1 MAAVVL
7 AIAVVG
13 VACSSVDDS
22 DVGSTAPVPE
32 AVEISTYYDGDPI
45 DVTRRPEVVCPDVT
59 ELAENL
65 LSYAT
70 CEADM
75 WQLAEWEAAVE
86 GIVFEGPTY
95 ANGAPMITAVAPHV
109 DCPDPVLY
117 PELARVMANICEA
130 DMRRLAEWEYV
141 VFGTR
146 PPEPRC
152 ISPEREAVVEYF
164 DAWCEESTRRLAE
177 WQAEQEADHLRSL
190 QARPLSGG
198 AGVDVRPD
206 VVRSTFA
213 LDGRMPFRDREA
225 FAALLEQMSDS
236 EVEER
241 GLNACAG
248 LSEAFASQ
256 DPFVGVGELVA
267 AFAEDF
273 GRAETIQSPFDVSV
287 AYLTAFSSAYC
298 PVEGERF
305 AASLWSES

>member
-1 MAAVVL
+1 ML

-22 DVGSTAPVPE
+22 GVGSAAPVPE
-32 AVEISTYYDGDPI
+32 AVAAAVEIPTYYNGDPI
-45 DVTRRPEVVCPDVT
+45 DVTVRPEVVCSDVAA
-59 ELAENL
+59 LAESRAL
-65 LSYAT
+65 YGL
-70 CEADM
+70 CEDGM

-109 DCPDPVLY
+109 DCVDPVLY
-117 PELARVMANICEA
+117 PEVARISGNCDE

-146 PPEPRC
+146 PPEPTC

-177 WQAEQEADHLRSL
+177 WEAGQQAAHWRALQSSPEA
-190 QARPLSGG
+190 GG
-198 AGVDVRPD
+198 AVGDVRPD
-206 VVRSTFA
+206 VVRSNFA
-213 LDGRMPFRDREA
+213 LDSRMPFRDREA

-241 GLNACAG
+241 GFNTCAG

-256 DPFVGVGELVA
+256 DPFVGVGQLVV